1 MSIFYAIH
9 VLFLALTF
17 HDTLYKYLQPAV
29 DIPSA
34 ADLLFDLLHLKNNTG
49 ALPPQFVQDVDE

>member
-1 MSIFYAIH
+1 VYTH
-9 VLFLALTF
+9 
-17 HDTLYKYLQPAV
+17 LQPTA
-29 DIPSA
+29 DIPGA